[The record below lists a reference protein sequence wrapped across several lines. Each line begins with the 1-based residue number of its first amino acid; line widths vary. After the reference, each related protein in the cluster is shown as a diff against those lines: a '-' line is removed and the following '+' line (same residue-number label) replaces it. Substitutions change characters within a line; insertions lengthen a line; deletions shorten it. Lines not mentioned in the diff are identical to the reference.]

1 MRALPPTAA
10 RTGLAAVILVGSA
23 LAAAAVM
30 FATQP
35 GTARAVPEHL
45 SASAAPF
52 CPAGPAGR

>member
-1 MRALPPTAA
+1 MAA

-52 CPAGPAGR
+52 CPAGHAGR